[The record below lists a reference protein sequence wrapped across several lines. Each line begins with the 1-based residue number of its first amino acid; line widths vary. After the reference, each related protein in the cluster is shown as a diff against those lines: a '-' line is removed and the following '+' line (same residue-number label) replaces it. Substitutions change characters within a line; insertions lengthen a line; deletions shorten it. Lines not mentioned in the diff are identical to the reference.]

1 MKSTSEGIAVAGVTV
16 RDLRPWRRSRRRL
29 IEAGRNP
36 HGLEESGLF
45 EHATLQLFAPLALQ
59 CEEPLFA
66 AERLRFGGSVY
77 FERPNQ
83 RAPNRS
89 EERRVGKRGEVRVD
103 LGWCR

>member
-45 EHATLQLFAPLALQ
+45 EPATLQLFAPLALQ

-66 AERLRFGGSVY
+66 DERLRFGCYVY
-77 FERPNQ
+77 FASPYQPATNSCQ
-83 RAPNRS
+83 
-89 EERRVGKRGEVRVD
+89 KLEVIS
-103 LGWCR
+103 LGSLL